1 MDLHTLGFKGALVKK
16 DELAC
21 TLVDVKQLLRACYD
35 LMVVRLRLLD
45 HDHVERSYHAAC
57 NFSSLRSR
65 VPAFNREAFL
75 ATQLAAVLVG
85 DDPLEPHRI
94 LDLLVP
100 RLQTFLRLRGYV
112 GLAPNNLSDPRF
124 FDPSVRQARRN
135 PERCR
140 SFAVPS
146 SSVSSDSQNFV
157 GVSHGFLSLGT
168 VLRAR
173 SVRVSLR
180 NIS

>member
-1 MDLHTLGFKGALVKK
+1 MPWISSWIFTPSGSKELLLCKG
-16 DELAC
+16 ELAC
-21 TLVDVKQLLRACYD
+21 TLVDVKLLLRACYA

-57 NFSSLRSR
+57 NFSSLRSS
-65 VPAFNREAFL
+65 VPALNREAFL

-85 DDPLEPHRI
+85 DGPLEPHRI

-124 FDPSVRQARRN
+124 FE
-135 PERCR
+135 PEGP
-140 SFAVPS
+140 A
-146 SSVSSDSQNFV
+146 SQEEP
-157 GVSHGFLSLGT
+157 
-168 VLRAR
+168 
-173 SVRVSLR
+173 
-180 NIS
+180 

>member
-65 VPAFNREAFL
+65 VPALNREAFL

-85 DDPLEPHRI
+85 ADPLEPHRI

-140 SFAVPS
+140 SFVFRLVRFAK
-146 SSVSSDSQNFV
+146 
-157 GVSHGFLSLGT
+157 
-168 VLRAR
+168 LRGR
-173 SVRVSLR
+173 
-180 NIS
+180 